1 MLRLFKSNLTEEEFG
16 KRYFEDLKNK
26 VPGLK
31 FVSLKGLELKT
42 SLDGQEATRHFLDNC
57 FAEYKNDPKDL
68 KEIIDR
74 YTNAS
79 KELFIPKEKVREER
93 IVPIVKDYR
102 FLNKTAKLK
111 SDFEK
116 EFLYEKYNE
125 ELYIF
130 YAEDRETTI
139 TYLKKEDIA
148 HIGKSLEDIKS
159 KAIENLGE
167 LASSIERHG
176 EIGDYML
183 TMGGN
188 YESSLILLDIWKKDN
203 FPVDGDIVIGVP
215 ARDLIFVTG
224 SNDKENIQ
232 RIKDK
237 VKEVNDMGD
246 HVVSNKLFVL
256 TENKFK
262 ILE

>member
-1 MLRLFKSNLTEEEFG
+1 
-16 KRYFEDLKNK
+16 
-26 VPGLK
+26 
-31 FVSLKGLELKT
+31 
-42 SLDGQEATRHFLDNC
+42 
-57 FAEYKNDPKDL
+57 
-68 KEIIDR
+68 
-74 YTNAS
+74 
-79 KELFIPKEKVREER
+79 
-93 IVPIVKDYR
+93 
-102 FLNKTAKLK
+102 
-111 SDFEK
+111 
-116 EFLYEKYNE
+116 
-125 ELYIF
+125 
-130 YAEDRETTI
+130 
-139 TYLKKEDIA
+139 
-148 HIGKSLEDIKS
+148 
-159 KAIENLGE
+159 
-167 LASSIERHG
+167 
-176 EIGDYML
+176 ML